1 MPWQKLLYPRLF
13 SHGSAQ
19 TCTTKAPMAGPSAP
33 PCRPSLQTP
42 STMVLRIY
50 CRASDTSFFEKAQLC
65 RRRCVASFVRVPRD
79 TSRFVV
85 TLWFN
90 KEMRGV
96 NEKLTFQFNFS
107 SRVNLSL
114 LFDRKKNV
122 RETSWNDLQAIRA
135 CSISIINKTCML
147 IPFEL

>member
-1 MPWQKLLYPRLF
+1 
-13 SHGSAQ
+13 
-19 TCTTKAPMAGPSAP
+19 
-33 PCRPSLQTP
+33 
-42 STMVLRIY
+42 
-50 CRASDTSFFEKAQLC
+50 
-65 RRRCVASFVRVPRD
+65 
-79 TSRFVV
+79 
-85 TLWFN
+85 
-90 KEMRGV
+90 MRGV
-96 NEKLTFQFNFS
+96 NEKLTFRFNFS